1 MAGILAK
8 SYADAL
14 YELAEDEKQLVQFK
28 DQLKQVDQ
36 LMCENVSFYQIL
48 THPKIHKTEKKQSME
63 SVCQS
68 FLDHT
73 VLNFLKLLIDKGRF
87 QKLHEITK
95 EMEHRYHDEHNIVI
109 ANVKSAKALDKSEC
123 DRLKKMLEKK
133 LAKTVDMRCVVD
145 ESLMAGLRIK
155 INDLVLDNSALKR
168 MDQLKTLAK
177 STEYTKARG
186 ECE

>member
-14 YELAEDEKQLVQFK
+14 YELAQDEKQLLRFK
-28 DQLKQVDQ
+28 DQLKKMDQ
-36 LMCENVSFYQIL
+36 LMDENASFYQIL
-48 THPKIHKTEKKQSME
+48 THPKIHKTEKKQSLE
-63 SVCQS
+63 TVCKS

-95 EMEHRYHDEHNIVI
+95 EMEHRYYDEHNIVI
-109 ANVKSAKALDKSEC
+109 ADVRSAKALDTSER
-123 DRLKKMLEKK
+123 DRLKEMLEKK
-133 LAKTVDMRCVVD
+133 LAKTVDMRCHVD
-145 ESLMAGLRIK
+145 ETLIAGLRIK

-168 MDQLKTLAK
+168 IDQLKTLAK